1 MERLLR
7 SWVTTMRKSLKTLA
21 LLAAVGLFYPVPRAH
36 AVSKEIIQLQ
46 TQVQALQDAIA
57 HLQQTNDEQLG
68 ALMHTMQQTADNMNK
83 VNQTIST
90 LQTALQ
96 AQEQAGG
103 GQLQQ
108 VSTQIQSLNDSV
120 DELRTRIGKLDT
132 EIQGIQSQLQNVNSA
147 PGSAPGMSPGSSPG
161 AAPSNPQGTAVP
173 PGPQGQNAQPSAA
186 TPPQGSPAPQA
197 MMQQSAPPAGQ
208 LYQAALSDYEGGHF
222 ALAAEEFEEVVKDY
236 PGDELAGNAQFYIGE
251 VDYRQ
256 AKYRDAVTAY
266 DKVLEQYA
274 GNPKAPAA
282 QLHKAYAE
290 LALNQRDAGIRDLR
304 SLIARYPQTPEGEQA
319 RSRLNGMGVRIV
331 PKPSPYQQ

>member
-21 LLAAVGLFYPVPRAH
+21 LLAAVGLLYPVPRAH

-68 ALMHTMQQTADNMNK
+68 ALMHTMQQTSDNMNK
-83 VNQTIST
+83 MNQTMT
-90 LQTALQ
+90 ALQNSLQ

-132 EIQGIQSQLQNVNSA
+132 EIQAIQSQLQNVNATPNS
-147 PGSAPGMSPGSSPG
+147 G
-161 AAPSNPQGTAVP
+161 AAPAGTPGTGPASPQGAGVP
-173 PGPQGQNAQPSAA
+173 PGPQGQTAQPSAA
-186 TPPQGSPAPQA
+186 TPPQGAPAPQA

-208 LYQAALSDYEGGHF
+208 LYQAALSDYEGGHY
-222 ALAAEEFEEVVKDY
+222 ALAAGEFADVVKNY

-251 VDYRQ
+251 VAYRQ

-304 SLIARYPQTPEGEQA
+304 SLIGRYPQTPEAEQA